1 MRWTVG
7 NELKVGSRTLTIK
20 NVIGPSDDD
29 ALSLIVEDEKPYLLW
44 VGNHA
49 WADDVASCLQ
59 EVDSPCLPR
68 LVDVVETATE
78 AFLLLDGYTE
88 DHRKFEDLTWRNL
101 ERLDAVE
108 SLICLAEALG
118 QLHRVHGWIQ
128 GIRRPNLLFD
138 AVNNRL
144 LVAAMPRFHLARKPA
159 IEAAW
164 RDMRLLGELAFE
176 VFAQEAY
183 PGGHEMASMLQA
195 KGGLAGLEVNFPGV
209 PQLLA
214 GCVSPYGD
222 LAYVDT
228 QDLLEGL
235 EQVRHELTRP
245 LQLNIGQVSTV
256 GNYIF
261 RKNNQDSCGYVQLQ
275 SICGSRKFTGGFF
288 CVADGIGGIQ
298 DGERASGQAV
308 NTACAAFARSW
319 VHYPLDELQSRPT
332 QLARKIV
339 KVVGQQLAVDG
350 ELDPHNNRG
359 GTTFSSVVIAG
370 RYAGVAHVGDSRA
383 YLIRGGRIRPLTHDH
398 TLANILTRLNELTPE
413 QAMKNDVAQRTI
425 SRFLSTS
432 AEVEWDR
439 IDGLSLELTAD
450 LGDEERIEIFPGDI
464 FILTSDG
471 AHGEVEDHEILAFS
485 KEHEDDPQQISESIA
500 QLALVRLGR
509 DNVTVLTVVV
519 V

>member
-7 NELKVGSRTLTIK
+7 NELKVGSRTVTIK
-20 NVIGPSDDD
+20 KVIGPSDDD
-29 ALSLIVEDEKPYLLW
+29 ALSLVVEDDKPYLLW
-44 VGNHA
+44 IGNHA
-49 WADDVASCLQ
+49 WADDVVSCLQ
-59 EVDSPCLPR
+59 DIENPCLPR
-68 LVDVVETATE
+68 LVDQIETATE
-78 AFLLLDGYTE
+78 AFLLLEGYT
-88 DHRKFEDLTWRNL
+88 DSHVKFEDTMWRNL
-101 ERLDAVE
+101 DPIDAIE
-108 SLICLAEALG
+108 ALICLAQGIGL
-118 QLHRVHGWIQ
+118 LHQEHGWIQ

-138 AVNNRL
+138 PKKNRL

-164 RDMRLLGELAFE
+164 RDMRLIGELVYE
-176 VFAQEAY
+176 LFAQEAY

-195 KGGLAGLEVNFPGV
+195 KGALAGLEVNHPGV

-235 EQVRHELTRP
+235 TQIELELTRP
-245 LQLNIGQVSTV
+245 LQLHIGQVSTV

-261 RKNNQDSCGYVQLQ
+261 RKNNQDSCGYIQLQ

-319 VHYPLDELQSRPT
+319 FHYPIDTIQSQPT
-332 QLARKIV
+332 LLARKIV

-383 YLIRGGRIRPLTHDH
+383 YLIRAGRIIQLTQDH
-398 TLANILTRLNELTPE
+398 TLASILSRLNELTPE
-413 QAMKNDVAQRTI
+413 QASKNDVAQRTI

-439 IDGLSLELTAD
+439 IDGLTPELTGE

-464 FILTSDG
+464 LILTSDG

-485 KEHEDDPQQISESIA
+485 KEFPNDPQQICESIA
-500 QLALVRLGR
+500 KLALARLGR
-509 DNVTVLTVVV
+509 DNATVLAIVVV
-519 V
+519 